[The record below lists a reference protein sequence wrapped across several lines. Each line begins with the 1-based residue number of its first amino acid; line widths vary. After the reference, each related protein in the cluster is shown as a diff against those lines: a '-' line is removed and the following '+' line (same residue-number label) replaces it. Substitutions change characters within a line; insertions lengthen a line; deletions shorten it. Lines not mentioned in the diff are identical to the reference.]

1 MEPPQNTNMTNHGKH
16 SKQLLCSRQLFPHP
30 VAWVDYIYMETTTI
44 LRVIIHDKHVD
55 ATSIPNHA
63 NWEWLSIFPMAF
75 MEPSLSSSM
84 ASIYIYI
91 YICIIYLYIYMDVYI
106 YMYVI
111 YTYVIYISLSIY
123 VICPHFR
130 IEGNAEAIAFGSHH
144 TIHRRMCFQMCSHHL
159 RCLRRR
165 LVDFGH
171 WNPVILILPWGNPNV
186 RKNVEILQLPS
197 GNLIWQWNIPSLK
210 GIQNLWMGDFALAG

>member
-1 MEPPQNTNMTNHGKH
+1 MGSTVSSSFAQG
-16 SKQLLCSRQLFPHP
+16 QLFPHP
-30 VAWVDYIYMETTTI
+30 VAWVDYIYGNYHHSPGDYPWQT
-44 LRVIIHDKHVD
+44 RWRHQHPQPCK
-55 ATSIPNHA
+55 
-63 NWEWLSIFPMAF
+63 WEWLSIFPMAF

-91 YICIIYLYIYMDVYI
+91 YICIIYLYIYIYGCVYI
-106 YMYVI
+106 YIYVCNI
-111 YTYVIYISLSIY
+111 YLCNIYIYISLSIY

-171 WNPVILILPWGNPNV
+171 WKPVILILPWGNPNV
-186 RKNVEILQLPS
+186 RTDVEIL
-197 GNLIWQWNIPSLK
+197 
-210 GIQNLWMGDFALAG
+210 

>member
-1 MEPPQNTNMTNHGKH
+1 MGSTVSSSFAQGNSSPIQSHELTI
-16 SKQLLCSRQLFPHP
+16 
-30 VAWVDYIYMETTTI
+30 YIYGNYHHSPGDYPWQT
-44 LRVIIHDKHVD
+44 RWRHQHPQPCK
-55 ATSIPNHA
+55 
-63 NWEWLSIFPMAF
+63 WEWLSIFPMAF

-91 YICIIYLYIYMDVYI
+91 YIYICTIYIYIYIYGCVCIYI

-111 YTYVIYISLSIY
+111 YTYVIYIYISLSIY

-144 TIHRRMCFQMCSHHL
+144 TIHRWMCFQMCSHHL

-186 RKNVEILQLPS
+186 RKDVEILQLPS